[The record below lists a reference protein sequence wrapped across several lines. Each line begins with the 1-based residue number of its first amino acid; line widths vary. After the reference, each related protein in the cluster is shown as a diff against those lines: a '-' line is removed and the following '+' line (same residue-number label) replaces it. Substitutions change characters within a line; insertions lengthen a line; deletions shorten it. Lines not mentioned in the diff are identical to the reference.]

1 MLGALIER
9 LLARLSPERR
19 ALAMSFLRFG
29 IVGASGVPVDT
40 AVVYL
45 CRTTLGIYAAG
56 AIAYLVAATWTFT
69 FNRLW
74 TFAAVAEGSVVRQWV
89 AFLGANL
96 SGMVLNRGMFFLLVT
111 VSVVCRDHPVLAV
124 AAGSL
129 AGMFAN
135 FFATRRLVFPAKPQ
149 GR

>member
-1 MLGALIER
+1 MSSLIER
-9 LLARLSPERR
+9 VLGRLTPARR
-19 ALAMSFLRFG
+19 ALVLSFLRFG

-45 CRTTLGIYAAG
+45 CRTSLGLYAAG
-56 AIAYLVAATWTFT
+56 AIAYLVAATWTFA

-74 TFAAVAEGSVVRQWV
+74 TFSEHSEGNVFRQWA

-96 SGMVLNRGMFFLLVT
+96 SGMVLNRGAFFLLVT
-111 VSVVCRDHPVLAV
+111 FSATCRAYPVIAV

-135 FFATRRLVFPAKPQ
+135 FFATRRLVFRVK
-149 GR
+149 R